1 MTSAAELA
9 LVKIAVGEYAVGD
22 FAGMLALADP
32 MVRWDD
38 RAIDPV
44 ADVLVGR
51 DDVLAHLGEWI
62 QEWEEWEAEIV
73 DIRAFEGRVVAVYT
87 ERGSGAGVGVE
98 REDHRAAVIT
108 VDRSAITGWTR
119 YLSEGEAMRA
129 ARGAGEGSSRRF

>member
-9 LVKIAVGEYAVGD
+9 LVKIAVGEYAIGD

-44 ADVLVGR
+44 ADVIVGR

-62 QEWEEWEAEIV
+62 DEWEEWEAEV
-73 DIRAFEGRVVAVYT
+73 EDVRGFEGRVVAVYV

-98 REDHRAAVIT
+98 REDHRAAVIA
-108 VDRSAITGWTR
+108 V
-119 YLSEGEAMRA
+119 ERA
-129 ARGAGEGSSRRF
+129 ARGVGGGGSSRRF